1 MFEDLINKD
10 KKIAIVGLGYVGLPL
25 SKLMSKN
32 FDVIGFDIDSGK
44 IENYKKGIDVTGNS
58 EGDSLKDYAID
69 FTSEEKKISEANF
82 IIVTVPTPVK
92 ENHKPDLSYIS
103 SATELIARNLR
114 KDSIIVYESTVYP
127 GVTEEICVPIIEE
140 VSGYICGKDFFV
152 GYSPERVN
160 PGKGNEE
167 IQNINKIV
175 SGMNEVTL
183 DTIFRVY
190 DTVIEADV
198 YKAQSIKVA
207 EAAKIT
213 ENIQRD
219 VNIALINE
227 LSIVFSNL
235 GINTQ
240 DVINAAAT
248 KWNFVK
254 YTPGLV
260 GGHCIGI
267 DPYYLIHKS
276 QSMGYTPRL
285 IRESR
290 QVNEKMVDYIVD
302 KILLLLIKNDVTV
315 KDSKLLFCGVTFKE
329 NCNDL
334 RNSKV
339 IDIIY
344 KLKYYGCDI
353 TIYDPNINSEE
364 LKKAYD
370 LDLSEDYEG
379 EYDAI
384 VVSVAHSQFK
394 SFSYEELKSLSKN
407 NLICVDLKELL
418 KEELMNHDDVTYWS
432 L

>member
-1 MFEDLINKD
+1 MFEDLINKN
-10 KKIAIVGLGYVGLPL
+10 KKIVIIGLGYVGLPL
-25 SKLMSKN
+25 TKLLSKK
-32 FDVIGFDIDSGK
+32 FDVIGFDIDSRK

-58 EGDSLKDYAID
+58 ENDSLKNYDIF
-69 FTSEEKKISEANF
+69 FTSEERKINDANF

-92 ENHKPDLSYIS
+92 ENHEPDLSYIA
-103 SATELIARNLR
+103 SATELIANNL
-114 KDSIIVYESTVYP
+114 KKGSIIVYESTVYP

-140 VSGYICGKDFFV
+140 VSGYVCGEDFFV

-160 PGKGNEE
+160 PGKGNEK

-175 SGMNEVTL
+175 SGMDEKTAN
-183 DTIFRVY
+183 TIFKVY
-190 DTVIEADV
+190 DSVIDADI

-227 LSIVFSNL
+227 LSIIFSNL

-285 IRESR
+285 ISESR
-290 QVNEKMVDYIVD
+290 QINEKMVDYILD
-302 KILLLLIKNDVTV
+302 EILLLLVKNNVSF

-339 IDIIY
+339 IDLIF
-344 KLKYYGCDI
+344 KLKKLGCDI
-353 TIYDPNINSEE
+353 TIYDPNVTYDE
-364 LKKAYD
+364 LKNSYD
-370 LDLSEDYEG
+370 LDLSEDYDG
-379 EYDAI
+379 EYDAVI
-384 VVSVAHSQFK
+384 IAVAHSQFK
-394 SFSYEELKSLSKN
+394 TFSYDILKNLSRN
-407 NLICVDLKELL
+407 NLICIDLKELL
-418 KEELMNHDDVTYWS
+418 KEELENHDDVIYWS